1 MAYYHFETET
11 EERQRK
17 NKETAKHCKRVFFA
31 ESYLASCPYAY
42 GCVCSLNFSFYRGTN
57 MSEIISMFQADG
69 IFYWGILAIC
79 GALLISSF
87 PEVTLVR
94 IDKSNR
100 HYSIAH
106 SSVAIV
112 FYLFCFIGMWLAF
125 IQLLV
130 LVATLCEYYG
140 NWKKDNA
147 ESKLQLDHK

>member
-1 MAYYHFETET
+1 
-11 EERQRK
+11 
-17 NKETAKHCKRVFFA
+17 
-31 ESYLASCPYAY
+31 
-42 GCVCSLNFSFYRGTN
+42 

-140 NWKKDNA
+140 SWKKDNA